1 MHTLMAQVQ
10 QDDDVQYMGNEYMGE
25 DLEDDAEAL
34 LQAIYERISYDTD
47 SDNENDVVRVR
58 LNPTWS
64 FQKPA
69 LGRLL
74 GCSLVVYH
82 LLSSFL
88 LPH

>member
-1 MHTLMAQVQ
+1 MAQVQ

-25 DLEDDAEAL
+25 DLEGDAEAL

-69 LGRLL
+69 LGHLL
-74 GCSLVVYH
+74 GC
-82 LLSSFL
+82 
-88 LPH
+88 